1 MGPFGIGGRES
12 NTVFDATFT
21 VATFDAKV
29 TILAPVWVP
38 TVGDFPVVTARGVRA
53 PAYDA
58 YGVPSFHAT
67 ADMVVDTTDVVG
79 KVRVDGEGRFDGS
92 TFHDGFLDALLAGSG
107 LNLAGEAPFV
117 GSPIVVGC
125 GGIGV
130 AFSGGHGG
138 RLLHAA
144 GFAFGGVRVFAL
156 GTVVV
161 AMGQGEVAA
170 QTFLA
175 VDGVGLV
182 DLATGDGTRV

>member
-1 MGPFGIGGRES
+1 MRLTMRLNYAIETTHKGMTSTGTVSAAKPAVALIASLGPFGIGGRES

-29 TILAPVWVP
+29 TTLAPVRVP

-53 PAYDA
+53 PAHDA
-58 YGVPSFHAT
+58 YGVSSFHAT

-92 TFHDGFLDALLAGSG
+92 TFHDGFLNALLAGSR

-117 GSPIVVGC
+117 GGPSVVGC

-130 AFSGGHGG
+130 AFCGG
-138 RLLHAA
+138 R
-144 GFAFGGVRVFAL
+144 GG
-156 GTVVV
+156 
-161 AMGQGEVAA
+161 
-170 QTFLA
+170 
-175 VDGVGLV
+175 GL
-182 DLATGDGTRV
+182 